1 MPFPAQV
8 NFISRRKI
16 SIFSLKIH
24 ICRLKIRICNLKIY
38 ICKLK
43 IEIGSYADK
52 FSFGGTH
59 FFAHCFEFCTFALMT
74 TEEKK
79 DKSRIER
86 FKAFLNWAIH
96 FVTYDIWRITENEVS
111 GLKELYINAI
121 KTIILAI
128 RGFLNENLQTRA
140 SALTYSTMLAIVP
153 LLAVLLGIAKGFGFQ
168 NTVRE
173 ELLDYFPGH
182 QLELDKAFEFVDSY
196 LAQAQGGVIIGIGLI
211 LLLYTVI
218 SLISSIEDT
227 FNDIW
232 QINKSRPWFRK
243 ISDYLA
249 LFVIMPVLMVSSSG
263 MSIFVSTL
271 QNSFL
276 QHYVFLTPVVELILH
291 ITPYVFTSLA
301 FTGLYIAL
309 PNTKVK
315 FMNGL
320 IAGVIAGCAF
330 QFFQVLYISGQIWV
344 SKYNAIYGSFA
355 ALPLLLLWLQLSWLI
370 CLFGAELSYASQNVK
385 KFSFD
390 RDTRNISRR
399 YKDFLT
405 LLIASLI
412 VKRFEKGE
420 KPYTADELSNAYQIP
435 IRITTNILYM
445 LTELGILTEV
455 MIGND
460 ERILYY
466 QPAIDIN
473 KLTVSYLF
481 DRLDRHGSENFKID
495 TEGLFNNEWKTLLKT
510 REEMLRQNEQVL
522 LKDL

>member
-1 MPFPAQV
+1 M
-8 NFISRRKI
+8 
-16 SIFSLKIH
+16 
-24 ICRLKIRICNLKIY
+24 
-38 ICKLK
+38 
-43 IEIGSYADK
+43 
-52 FSFGGTH
+52 
-59 FFAHCFEFCTFALMT
+59 

-79 DKSRIER
+79 EISRIER
-86 FKAFLNWAIH
+86 LKAFLNWAIH

-111 GLKELYINAI
+111 GLKEIYINAI
-121 KTIILAI
+121 KTMILAI
-128 RGFLNENLQTRA
+128 RGFQNENLQTRA
-140 SALTYSTMLAIVP
+140 SALTYNTLLAIVP

-168 NTVRE
+168 NTVRDA
-173 ELLDYFPGH
+173 LLDYFPGH
-182 QLELDKAFEFVDSY
+182 QMELDKAFEFVESY

-249 LFVIMPVLMVSSSG
+249 LFVILPILMTSSSG
-263 MSIFVSTL
+263 IAIFVSTL

-276 QHYVFLTPVVELILH
+276 QHYVFLTPIVELCLH

-301 FTGLYIAL
+301 FAGLYIAL

-315 FMNGL
+315 VINGL
-320 IAGVIAGCAF
+320 IAGIIAGCAF
-330 QFFQVLYISGQIWV
+330 QFFQLVYISGQIWV

-385 KFSFD
+385 KFSFE
-390 RDTRNISRR
+390 RDSKNISRR

-412 VKRFEKGE
+412 IKRFANGE
-420 KPYTADELSNAYQIP
+420 KPYTADELSDSYRIP
-435 IRITTNILYM
+435 IRVTTQILYM
-445 LTELGILTEV
+445 LTELKIITEV
-455 MIGND
+455 VVGND
-460 ERILYY
+460 DRVIHY
-466 QPAIDIN
+466 QPAMDIN
-473 KLTVSYLF
+473 QISVSLLF
-481 DRLDRHGSENFKID
+481 EKIDQFGSENFKID
-495 TEGLFNNEWKTLLKT
+495 TKGVFNKEWKTLLKT
-510 REEMLRQNEQVL
+510 REEMVRSNEHVL

>member
-1 MPFPAQV
+1 M
-8 NFISRRKI
+8 
-16 SIFSLKIH
+16 
-24 ICRLKIRICNLKIY
+24 
-38 ICKLK
+38 
-43 IEIGSYADK
+43 
-52 FSFGGTH
+52 
-59 FFAHCFEFCTFALMT
+59 

-79 DKSRIER
+79 EISRIER
-86 FKAFLNWAIH
+86 LKAFLNWAIH

-111 GLKELYINAI
+111 GLKEIYINAI
-121 KTIILAI
+121 KTMILAI
-128 RGFLNENLQTRA
+128 RGFQNENLQTRA
-140 SALTYSTMLAIVP
+140 SALTYNTLLAIVP

-168 NTVRE
+168 NTVRDA
-173 ELLDYFPGH
+173 LLDYFPGH
-182 QLELDKAFEFVDSY
+182 QMELDKAFEFVESY

-249 LFVIMPVLMVSSSG
+249 LFVVLPILMTSSSG
-263 MSIFVSTL
+263 IAIFVSTL

-276 QHYVFLTPVVELILH
+276 QHYVFLTPIVELCLH

-301 FTGLYIAL
+301 FAGLYIAL

-315 FMNGL
+315 VINGL
-320 IAGVIAGCAF
+320 IAGIIAGCAF
-330 QFFQVLYISGQIWV
+330 QFFQLVYISGQIWV

-385 KFSFD
+385 KFSFE
-390 RDTRNISRR
+390 RDSKNISRR

-412 VKRFEKGE
+412 IKRFAKGE
-420 KPYTADELSNAYQIP
+420 KPYTADELSDSYRIP
-435 IRITTNILYM
+435 IRVTTQILYM
-445 LTELGILTEV
+445 LTELKIITEV
-455 MIGND
+455 VVGND
-460 ERILYY
+460 DRVIHY
-466 QPAIDIN
+466 QPAMDIN
-473 KLTVSYLF
+473 QISVSLLF
-481 DRLDRHGSENFKID
+481 EKIDQFGSENFKID
-495 TEGLFNNEWKTLLKT
+495 TKGVFNKEWKTLLKT
-510 REEMLRQNEQVL
+510 REEMVRSNEHVL